1 MVGGAVGMDMFSSS
15 ERENHNMH
23 NYNRLETTKEPRI
36 QHVKTTQAQATLNNV
51 FSVIWYFM
59 PL

>member
-23 NYNRLETTKEPRI
+23 NYNGLETTKG
-36 QHVKTTQAQATLNNV
+36 T
-51 FSVIWYFM
+51 
-59 PL
+59 